1 MAIRR
6 LERAE
11 WAAFCA
17 RASRGYLGKQVE
29 VEVLSAEIG
38 CQVQVHGLPLIGLS
52 YDPKDDLIELFVGE
66 LSHFIRTP
74 RRFYVDE
81 DPLGDVSFHVIDVD
95 DTRCIITLH
104 EPLMLPAPG
113 HDGHWP
119 P

>member
-11 WAAFCA
+11 WAEFCA
-17 RASRGYLGKQVE
+17 RASRDYLGKAVE
-29 VEVLSAEIG
+29 VEVLSAAIG
-38 CQVQVHGLPLIGLS
+38 CQVEVHGLPLIGLS
-52 YDPKDDLIELFVGE
+52 YDSKNDLIELFVGE

-81 DPLGDVSFHVIDVD
+81 DPLGVICFHVIDVD
-95 DTRCIITLH
+95 DTRRVITLH
-104 EPLMLPAPG
+104 EPPMLPAPG
-113 HDGHWP
+113 RDGRWP